1 MMQIKNIQNT
11 EQLFSLAEK
20 IHEFLKME
28 VHTDDIEVA
37 VSRGHQLTAFM
48 ANTGKMLA
56 DARYWKDKAV
66 KDSILY
72 QIRDSKAMSLPA
84 SVLNELIKA
93 DTKDFNYLVNMIE
106 RLDRETVHQL
116 DWLRTIISKAKE
128 EMKMVGS
135 HQG

>member
-1 MMQIKNIQNT
+1 MTIKNIQSS

-37 VSRGHQLTAFM
+37 VSRGHELAAYM
-48 ANTGKMLA
+48 ANTGKALA

-72 QIRDSKAMSLPA
+72 QMRDSKVMNLPA

-93 DTKDFNYLVNMIE
+93 DSKDFNYLVTWFE
-106 RLDRETVHQL
+106 RLDRECTHQL
-116 DWLRTIISKAKE
+116 DWMRTIVSKGKE
-128 EMKMVGS
+128 EMRLS
-135 HQG
+135 QYQQA